1 MKQKVFALLALLM
14 TVMTASA
21 RTNGYA
27 LTLAAGA
34 EAHGKISFTVGGSV
48 TNAAA
53 PGATVTITVV
63 PDDDWEVTA
72 VSGQTYMTGG
82 EMKAP
87 RRRALGTDIDI
98 LGDVTMTPD
107 ATNPHIFTFVMPTAD
122 VRVSAS
128 YRQLD
133 AEELAIKLRITSI
146 EKQYA
151 IDEHSEAGTVVAK
164 LTVVDKNQQDGDF
177 VALTYTLEGSCNNV
191 SISDLFDVVETANIS
206 GVRTVEISVK
216 DAELLDYKQ
225 LNANNGK
232 IETTLSVKDAVGLS
246 ATAKAT
252 IIVNDVNEAPAVSDQ
267 SFTLAE
273 KNEDGSDWKAGKQ
286 VGVVSA
292 SDPDGASLAY
302 KVVTTGVP
310 FAFLNGTNDLIVMDG
325 SVLDYETKTVW
336 TFDATVSDGELSQDF
351 TVTVNLTDVNEAPVI
366 GEVKNV
372 YSIDENTATGT
383 SFGTFT
389 VTDNDAGDK
398 LTYTLTG
405 ALTGAA
411 GITGTLK
418 NKTLADIFYVDEPA
432 NSSGKRTASIRV
444 KSSALLDYEE
454 LYKASSKNASYP
466 VTITVTD
473 KANNSVSVE
482 THIDIKDVNEDLTAT
497 GGTFYI
503 QEHSPGLSHVSNT
516 KNYQDCSESE
526 YSYVTGKD
534 DDKYNKSFSTLTYS
548 ISSANTDAQAADAA
562 NFFIDPNDG
571 CIFTAATA
579 EFEYDGDNAKRSYT
593 FLVTVSDGEF
603 SKDVSVTVEVL
614 DITEP
619 PINLVTEG
627 SGRIRE
633 DATKG
638 TNAASF
644 SKDYITD
651 PDELA
656 KFEALGD
663 DVRFTISETASGYGV
678 FKPNIETGDIYLDDP
693 SKIDFETLAAK
704 DASCRENG
712 TSPMY
717 EIEMTASN
725 ASGSVSLSITRY
737 IEIVDV
743 NEPPT
748 ASDFTKTV
756 DENIPG
762 GTVIGTI
769 SASDPDVWANCKVG
783 SHSCGFK
790 TLHYSIVNSAGLPFV
805 IDQATGEIKLKK
817 NERLRYIEKNQYKFD
832 VKVSDRATSEP
843 ALSTIAHVTINLI
856 DVNEPSEF
864 VTLDDVYVVEENV
877 ETGTALDG
885 GNIVVLDDDTADAN
899 GLTITITDND
909 ATATRDPANLFE
921 VVQVRKTD
929 QDHKSTFAIKTKADL
944 DYESLYKATEKGAIF
959 NVTLT
964 IEDKAGNTI
973 SQETKIRVNDVNEEP
988 RFKVNSYKFT
998 VDENITKVTSLDLAK
1013 ATDPDIYKPQYGTLY
1028 FSLEG
1033 DESESFM
1040 IDAATGEISTV
1051 RGAKFDYETKDTYEF
1066 QVVVTDKKSTVRV
1079 PVTVTVKNVVECP
1092 EFAEVNPTLTVV
1104 ECAQQGTVVGTVAA
1118 IDDDMTNNHT
1128 GKAPFYSLVA
1138 TDDSADDYKKFAID
1152 NEGVIIVA
1160 ADALASFA
1168 DKSVYWVRVVAT
1180 DGSDPTLTAMT
1191 DVAINVCK
1199 KMDNLFSGSNLWTD
1213 YVSPANLLLPDGMT
1227 GYVVTAIDGASATVA
1242 AIDYI
1247 PQLTPVLLKRDDE
1260 TVNSF
1265 SAPKGFGTTFDTNQL
1280 RVTTSD
1286 RTVSAGELYLLH
1298 NDEFVLTSSGTLPAG
1313 RVYLPVSGASAARR
1327 LTIGPDGDGTTG
1339 VTSPLEGE
1347 GSGSAWYSL
1356 DGRKFDN
1363 APTKK
1368 GVYIKGGRKVVVK

>member
-14 TVMTASA
+14 AVMAASA

-53 PGATVTITVV
+53 PGATVTITVE
-63 PDDDWEVTA
+63 PDDEWEVTA

-82 EMKAP
+82 EMRAP

-107 ATNPHIFTFVMPTAD
+107 ATNPHIFTFVMPTAA
-122 VRVSAS
+122 VRVSVS

-133 AEELAIKLRITSI
+133 AEELALKLRITSI

-191 SISDLFDVVETANIS
+191 SVSDLFNVVETANIS

-216 DAELLDYKQ
+216 DAELLDYRQ

-246 ATAKAT
+246 ATAKTT

-273 KNEDGSDWKAGKQ
+273 KNGDGSDWPAGKQ

-302 KVVTTGVP
+302 KVVTAGVP
-310 FAFLNGTNDLIVMDG
+310 FAFENGTSMLIVTDG

-366 GEVKNV
+366 ADVKNV
-372 YSIDENTATGT
+372 YSVNENTATGT
-383 SFGTFT
+383 SFSTFT
-389 VTDNDAGDK
+389 VTENDADDK
-398 LTYTLTG
+398 LTYT
-405 ALTGAA
+405 LTGAA

-454 LYKASSKNASYP
+454 LYKTSSKNATYP
-466 VTITVTD
+466 VTITITD
-473 KANNSVSVE
+473 KALNSVDV
-482 THIDIKDVNEDLTAT
+482 TTRITVQDVNEDLTAT

-571 CIFTAATA
+571 CIFTAANA
-579 EFEYDGDNAKRSYT
+579 EFEYDGDDAKKSYT

-656 KFEALGD
+656 KFEALRD
-663 DVRFTISETASGYGV
+663 DVRFTINDGDHGYGV
-678 FKPNIETGDIYLDDP
+678 FKANEETGDIYLDDP
-693 SKIDFETLAAK
+693 SKIDFETLAAN

-712 TSPMY
+712 TSPY
-717 EIEMTASN
+717 EIKMTASN
-725 ASGSVSLSITRY
+725 ASGSVSLSIY

-805 IDQATGEIKLKK
+805 IEEATGEIKLKK
-817 NERLRYIEKNQYKFD
+817 NERLRYSEKKQYRFD

-864 VTLDDVYVVEENV
+864 VTLDDVYVVEENM
-877 ETGTALDG
+877 ETGTTLEG
-885 GNIVVLDDDTADAN
+885 GTIVVLDDDQADADK
-899 GLTITITDND
+899 LTITITNND
-909 ATATRDPANLFE
+909 ATATRDAANLFE

-929 QDHKSTFAIKTKADL
+929 QDHKSTFAIKTKAAL
-944 DYESLYKATEKGAIF
+944 DYEALYNASEKGAVF
-959 NVTLT
+959 NVKLT
-964 IEDKAGNTI
+964 ITDQAENRT
-973 SQETKIRVNDVNEEP
+973 SQDTKIRVIDVNEEP
-988 RFKVNSYKFT
+988 RFAQESFAFT
-998 VDENITKVTSLDLAK
+998 VSENTTRETSLGVAK
-1013 ATDPDIYKPQYGTLY
+1013 AEDPDIYNAQYGTLY

-1033 DESESFM
+1033 DDAASFM
-1040 IDAATGEISTV
+1040 IASTGEIFTV

-1066 QVVVTDKKSTVRV
+1066 KAVVTDKNSTVRV
-1079 PVTVTVKNVVECP
+1079 PVTVTVSNVAEGP
-1092 EFAEVNPTLTVV
+1092 EFAEVNPTMIVD
-1104 ECAQQGTVVGTVAA
+1104 ECAQQGTVVGTVTA

-1152 NEGVIIVA
+1152 NEGTIIVA
-1160 ADALASFA
+1160 ADALAAFT

-1180 DGSDPTLTAMT
+1180 DGSDLTLSTYT
-1191 DVAINVCK
+1191 DVAINVSK

-1313 RVYLPVSGASAARR
+1313 RVYLPVTAGANARR
-1327 LTIGPDGDGTTG
+1327 LTIGPDGGNATG

-1347 GSGSAWYSL
+1347 GSGSAWYCL
-1356 DGRKFDN
+1356 DGRKLGK

-1368 GVYIKGGRKVVVK
+1368 GVYIKDGRKVVVK